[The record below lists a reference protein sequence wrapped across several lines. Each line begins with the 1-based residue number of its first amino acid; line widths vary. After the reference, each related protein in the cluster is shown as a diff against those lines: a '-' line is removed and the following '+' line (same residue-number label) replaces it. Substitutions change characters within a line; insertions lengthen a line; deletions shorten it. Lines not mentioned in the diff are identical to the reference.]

1 MDLEAK
7 GTAKCPSTQPFT
19 HSFLTRCPASGE
31 TLMRE
36 TLSKAQ
42 LTSGRGPAH
51 PTLKDGSWS
60 LLCHTRYHLLHSVIR
75 FFAQAEALGLN
86 HLSWHKMEE
95 NLEP

>member
-19 HSFLTRCPASGE
+19 RSFPLTRCPALGE

-60 LLCHTRYHLLHSVIR
+60 LL
-75 FFAQAEALGLN
+75 
-86 HLSWHKMEE
+86 
-95 NLEP
+95 